1 MFNKTSMC
9 FLFSLFW
16 APIMCQT
23 FLKVRTCMLDGVD
36 NNVSSL
42 NSKVTYLYFWIFKPK
57 VIMVVIYANILI
69 LQMKKHRV
77 VNWFLRVMQLI
88 IGR

>member
-1 MFNKTSMC
+1 
-9 FLFSLFW
+9 
-16 APIMCQT
+16 MCQT

-69 LQMKKHRV
+69 LQMKKHSV

-88 IGR
+88 IGRWM

>member
-1 MFNKTSMC
+1 MFNKASVC
-9 FLFSLFW
+9 FLFIHFL
-16 APIMCQT
+16 APTMCQT
-23 FLKVRTCMLDGVD
+23 FLKVRICMLDSVD

-42 NSKVTYLYFWIFKPK
+42 NWKVTYPYFWIFKPK

-77 VNWFLRVMQLI
+77 VNWFLRVM
-88 IGR
+88 